1 MHKESQKPDKRIRI
15 LEATL
20 MLIAAQGF
28 HNTPTS
34 QIAETAGVGVGSIY
48 RYFKDKD
55 ELIHELFR
63 YVITKEGQS
72 LLKDYN
78 PAAPIRQQFMQL
90 CTGMIQYAVEHP
102 TEFTFIEQYFNSP
115 YGLSLRREKMFGDGE
130 RDTDKPPLH
139 RLFEAAKA
147 QQIVKDLPLVVLG
160 ALTFGP
166 VIALLRD
173 IHAGLFEYD
182 AEIMRS
188 VVEACWDA
196 IKR

>member
-1 MHKESQKPDKRIRI
+1 MVKDGQKPDKRITI

-20 MLIAAQGF
+20 TLIATQGF

-34 QIAETAGVGVGSIY
+34 QIAETARVGVGSIY

-63 YVITKEGQS
+63 YVIAKGGQS

-78 PAAPIRQQFMQL
+78 PAAPVRQQFMQL
-90 CTGMIQYAVEHP
+90 CTGIIQYSVEHP
-102 TEFTFIEQYFNSP
+102 KEFTFIEQYFHSP
-115 YGLSLRREKMFGDGE
+115 YGLSHRREMMFGEGE
-130 RDTDKPPLH
+130 KGADKPPLH
-139 RLFEAAKA
+139 RLFETAKT

-160 ALTFGP
+160 ALSVGP
-166 VIALLRD
+166 IIALLRD

-182 AEIMRS
+182 AEIMCH